1 MIIYILY
8 TWGLFF
14 FWKLL
19 TIENNYF
26 EMNVH
31 WNKSAVL
38 LLLIYLYHRPVT
50 RAFALRNDNSL
61 SNEKYGREF
70 PPIVYVSCFSCIL

>member
-1 MIIYILY
+1 MIQC
-8 TWGLFF
+8 F
-14 FWKLL
+14 
-19 TIENNYF
+19 NSQNYF
-26 EMNVH
+26 LIINDQDLKENI
-31 WNKSAVL
+31 
-38 LLLIYLYHRPVT
+38 IYLYHRPVT